1 MNARKPMDI
10 LVYRV
15 DTQNALLKCAVVKD
29 CNPTVLS
36 SSIKPVKE
44 WSECTERRHV
54 HSTRRGLVKILSKG
68 DEHRMCLSG
77 LCVLAS
83 WYRV

>member
-44 WSECTERRHV
+44 WSECTEEK
-54 HSTRRGLVKILSKG
+54 TRPQ
-68 DEHRMCLSG
+68 
-77 LCVLAS
+77 
-83 WYRV
+83 Y

>member
-1 MNARKPMDI
+1 MDI
-10 LVYRV
+10 LVDRV

-29 CNPTVLS
+29 CNPTILS
-36 SSIKPVKE
+36 SSIKPVKNGL
-44 WSECTERRHV
+44 SVLKRRHV

-68 DEHRMCLSG
+68 DEHRMCLRG